1 VVPQSSL
8 VVIANRLPVDD
19 NVAPD
24 GACEWRRSPGGL
36 AGALHAILQGTPA
49 TWVGWSGEIGG
60 DAPALPDIGSLR
72 LRPVALSE
80 AESRGYYEGF
90 ANSTLWPLYHDA
102 VEPPVFDRGWW
113 ETYRTVN
120 RKFALAAAE
129 VAEPGAAVWVQDYH
143 LQLVPAMLRELRPDL
158 LIGFFLHVPFP
169 PPELFMQ
176 LPRRLELLE
185 GMLGA
190 NLVGFQRPQAAHN
203 VAQLATKLLGAA
215 ATDDQILLRDPVA
228 GDRVVRTGAF
238 PVSIDVEEMIALAAR
253 PDVVNRAR
261 QLRTDL
267 GQPKRVLL
275 SVDRLDYIKGIE
287 HRLTAYSE
295 LLRDGRVKVRD
306 TVMVQVA
313 VPSRERV
320 ERYRNLRDRIEGEVG
335 RINGEYGRV
344 GEPAIHYLNQ
354 PFDRAELAALYQTAD
369 VMVVTPLR
377 DGMNLV
383 AKEFVAARADG
394 GGALVLSEFAGSAAE
409 LESAFQVNPHDVDGL
424 KATLLQAMEAQ
435 SADLGER
442 MSRMQAH
449 LRQHDIVAWA
459 RAYLAA
465 LDHSGRMLEL
475 IPATRHAADA
485 QAASSLPSQSRMASM
500 GSAQPGPTIRS

>member
-1 VVPQSSL
+1 MVV
-8 VVIANRLPVDD
+8 ANRLPLDD
-19 NVAPD
+19 NAAPD

-36 AGALHAILQGTPA
+36 ASALHAILQSTPA
-49 TWVGWSGEIGG
+49 TWVGWGGGVG

-72 LRPVALSE
+72 IRPVGLSE
-80 AESRGYYEGF
+80 DELRGYYEGF

-113 ETYRTVN
+113 ETYRAVN
-120 RKFALAAAE
+120 RRFAEAAAE
-129 VAEPGAAVWVQDYH
+129 VAEPKAAVWVQDYH

-169 PPELFMQ
+169 PPELYMQ
-176 LPRRLELLE
+176 LPRRVELLR

-190 NLVGFQRPQAAHN
+190 DLVGFQRPQAAHN

-215 ATDDQILLRDPVA
+215 ATDDEIVLSSPE
-228 GDRVVRTGAF
+228 GDRVVRTRAF
-238 PVSIDVEEMIALAAR
+238 PVSIDVAEMSALAAR
-253 PDVVNRAR
+253 PDVMNRAR
-261 QLRTDL
+261 QLRSDL

-275 SVDRLDYIKGIE
+275 SVDRLDYTKGIE

-295 LLRDGRVKVRD
+295 LLRDRRVKVRD

-320 ERYRNLRDRIEGEVG
+320 ESYQTLRDRIEGEVG

-354 PFDRAELAALYQTAD
+354 PFDRAELAALYRTAD
-369 VMVVTPLR
+369 LMVVTPLR

-394 GGALVLSEFAGSAAE
+394 TGALVLSEFAGAAAE
-409 LESAFQVNPHDVDGL
+409 LEEAFLVNPHDVDGL
-424 KATLLQAMEAQ
+424 KATLLEAMDTRPE
-435 SADLGER
+435 DLSKR
-442 MSRMQAH
+442 MVAMRDHLSR
-449 LRQHDIVAWA
+449 HDIVRWA
-459 RAYLAA
+459 RDYLTT
-465 LDHSGRMLEL
+465 LDRTGRIAEL
-475 IPATRHAADA
+475 IPPAA
-485 QAASSLPSQSRMASM
+485 QTVSSLPSQSRIASI
-500 GSAQPGPTIRS
+500 GSAQPSPTIRS